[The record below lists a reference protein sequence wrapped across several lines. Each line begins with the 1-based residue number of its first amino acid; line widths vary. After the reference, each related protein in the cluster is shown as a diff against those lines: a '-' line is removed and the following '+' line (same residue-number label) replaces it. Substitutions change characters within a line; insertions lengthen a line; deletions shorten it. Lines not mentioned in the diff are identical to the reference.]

1 MSSKGSFII
10 IGENI
15 HCTRVR
21 LTKGKFVETLE
32 DGTSAL
38 VFREN
43 GKKQLLPIPKEI
55 TQGQDFSDGKVRHV
69 AVAVHQG
76 LRGNSEEQEAGRRY
90 IQAMAGEQEKGGA
103 WFIDIN
109 VDEFSVDPAEKKRAI
124 EWIAKIVQQVISV
137 PLSIDSSDPEILK
150 AGLAACD
157 PSKGKALV
165 NSVSLERASLIPIA
179 ADAHAC
185 VIASAT
191 GATSMPQT
199 MEERLQNI
207 NELVPTLRDAGIELD
222 EIFLDPLVY
231 PVSVDVANGPK
242 VIETIRALRQAYGKE
257 VHFAPGLSNVSHGFP
272 RRNVINQVFAKL
284 CHDAGCD
291 GGIVDPGQIND
302 AVLAGVDFSD
312 EITRLARDVVEG
324 KDEFGMAFIS
334 AVRGG

>member
-21 LTKGKFVETLE
+21 LTKGKFVETLD

-43 GKKQLLPIPKEI
+43 GKKQRLPIPKEI
-55 TQGQDFSDGKVRHV
+55 AEGQDFADGKVRHV

-76 LRGNSEEQEAGRRY
+76 LRGSGADQEAGRRY
-90 IQAMAGEQEKGGA
+90 VQAMAMEQEKGGA

-109 VDEFSVDPAEKKRAI
+109 VDEFSVDPAEKKQAI
-124 EWIAKIVQQVISV
+124 EWAADIVQQVTSI

-191 GATSMPQT
+191 GATSMPQSV
-199 MEERLQNI
+199 EERVQNI
-207 NELVPTLRDAGIELD
+207 NELVPMLRKAGIELD

-231 PVSVDVANGPK
+231 PVSVDVANGPR
-242 VIETIRALRQAYGKE
+242 VIETIRTLRETYGE
-257 VHFAPGLSNVSHGFP
+257 SVHFAPGLSNVSHGFP

-284 CHDAGCD
+284 CCDAGCD
-291 GGIVDPGQIND
+291 GGIVDPAQIND
-302 AVLAGVDFSD
+302 AVLAGLDFSD

-324 KDEFGMAFIS
+324 NDEFGMAFIS